1 MKKLLST
8 IIPGLVLI
16 TCADELDE
24 HIFVDPPVPDPTA
37 WVVSANQYEHMMTI
51 VAEVHLDGGRVP
63 GLDNK
68 IAAFDNGD
76 ICGVAVPY
84 SHMDNAVYNL
94 IVYSNTLNTSIAFG
108 VYLAD
113 QSRTAL
119 CTNQIIFESGE
130 GVGTPDTPYI
140 LEIL

>member
-1 MKKLLST
+1 MKKLLSI

-16 TCADELDE
+16 TCTDELDE
-24 HIFVDPPVPDPTA
+24 HTFVDPPILDLTA
-37 WVVSANQYEHMMTI
+37 WVVNANQYEHMMTI
-51 VAEVHLDGGRVP
+51 VAQVHLDGDPVP

-76 ICGVAVPY
+76 VCGVAVPY
-84 SHMDNAVYNL
+84 SHMDDAVYNL
-94 IVYSNTLNTSIAFG
+94 IVYSNTLNTSITFG

-130 GVGTPDTPYI
+130 GVGTPDTPYV